1 MQTTSPRRR
10 FHGAQMIALG
20 YTRQPWPICAPKRR
34 KRKLRHRWNGRGLN
48 RKSTAQ
54 AAFQRPRRNR
64 FRNGKL
70 GRVRAVTSNTVSIQ
84 FLPPFQKRDQAAGGP
99 ANFETAGKTAAGL
112 RAVLLTLVRA

>member
-20 YTRQPWPICAPKRR
+20 YTRQPGPICAPKRR
-34 KRKLRHRWNGRGLN
+34 KRKFLHPWNGRGLN
-48 RKSTAQ
+48 RKSTTQ

-84 FLPPFQKRDQAAGGP
+84 FLPLFQKSDQAAGGP
-99 ANFETAGKTAAGL
+99 VNLETAGKTAAGL
-112 RAVLLTLVRA
+112 RAILPALV